1 MKIYTTLQIG
11 EFHINYCEDFLIKE
25 QLTSHEILI
34 AVLDGCTMGTE
45 SVFASILYG
54 KILRKVAKNKFYE
67 EFIAKQNQEIN
78 LQLKLKSILQ
88 ELIYETR
95 EIKNNLGLETNE
107 LLSTIIL
114 GIIDTKNYKAELITI
129 GDGLICIDRKII
141 EYEQNNTPDYLGYHL
156 TENFEDFYKNQQQ
169 KLSIS
174 SFTDLSISTDGIFTF
189 KNLENQNLQKKESEI
204 IDYLLIDNNESE
216 FDNFLDRKI
225 RNLKKINHVVTDDL
239 AIIRIKKNK

>member
-11 EFHINYCEDFLIKE
+11 EFHTNYCEDFLITE
-25 QLTSHEILI
+25 ELASNQILV

-54 KILRKVAKNKFYE
+54 KILRKIAKNNFYQ
-67 EFIAKQNQEIN
+67 EFILKENQE
-78 LQLKLKSILQ
+78 LDLKLKLKSILQ
-88 ELIYETR
+88 ELINDTK
-95 EIKNNLGLETNE
+95 EIKNKLGLETNE
-107 LLSTIIL
+107 LLSTLIL
-114 GIIDTKNYKAELITI
+114 GIIDTQKQEGEFITI
-129 GDGLICIDRKII
+129 GDGLICVDGKLT

-156 TENFEDFYKNQQQ
+156 TENFEEFYQNQQQ

-174 SFTDLSISTDGIFTF
+174 NFEDVSICTDGIFTF
-189 KNLENQNLQKKESEI
+189 KNLENQRHQKSESEI
-204 IDYLLIDNNESE
+204 INYLLLDNQESE

-239 AIIRIKKNK
+239 AIIRIKK